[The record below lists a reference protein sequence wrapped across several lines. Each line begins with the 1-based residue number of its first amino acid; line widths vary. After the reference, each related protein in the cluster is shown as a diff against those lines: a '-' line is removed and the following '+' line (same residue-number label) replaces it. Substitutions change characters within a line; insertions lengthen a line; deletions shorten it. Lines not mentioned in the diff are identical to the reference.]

1 MKNYLQ
7 EIAVLLSQLYRAEMD
22 VKEERDEIDRT
33 LWLNFNL
40 FLFVNL
46 VKWVILPWLHL
57 QKRKKNQFLI
67 IISPY

>member
-1 MKNYLQ
+1 MKKYLQ

>member
-46 VKWVILPWLHL
+46 VK
-57 QKRKKNQFLI
+57 
-67 IISPY
+67 